1 MATGLACSDGLTEDE
16 VKQIVQESLATGPE
30 GDTGPAGP
38 QGETGPAGPKG
49 DVGPNGQQGP
59 SGPQGEPGLPGPA
72 GLPGVPGLPGP
83 RGLEGPAGERGPD
96 GPRGLRGQVGPQ
108 GPTGPTGEAGLEG
121 DQGEAGPPGEPGQS
135 FMSVGWAVPAN
146 DTFVDGTWR
155 VGPDI
160 KAGLYRTIPPSPG
173 LGVPG
178 CYWAR
183 LRGLGGESDDI
194 IVAGT
199 TQNPVQVMVKTSD
212 LAFKSIGCG
221 QWNRVEE

>member
-1 MATGLACSDGLTEDE
+1 MATGLACSGGLSEDE
-16 VKQIVQESLATGPE
+16 VKQIVQEGLAAGPK

-38 QGETGPAGPKG
+38 QGEAGPQGAKGSGGPTGPRGPAGSQG
-49 DVGPNGQQGP
+49 EVGP
-59 SGPQGEPGLPGPA
+59 PGSP

-108 GPTGPTGEAGLEG
+108 GPTGPTGEAGPKG
-121 DQGEAGPPGEPGQS
+121 DQGETGPPGESGQS

-160 KAGLYRTIPPSPG
+160 KAGLYRAIPPSPG

-183 LRGLGGESDDI
+183 LRGLGGESNDI
-194 IVAGT
+194 IVADT
-199 TQNPVQVMVKTSD
+199 TQNPVQVMIKTSD

-221 QWNRVEE
+221 EWSRVEE